1 MKSAASAVSVL
12 AQKAVLAADQG
23 LAPAGIDQK
32 ASLLAT
38 KLANVCLSH
47 TECVCGRP
55 GGKVDTPF
63 PWPTRC
69 AWATLT
75 GADPEQ
81 EKSRNSCFGQLS
93 QGSGKNSFANRGF
106 CPSGRPFSWV
116 GRARAVGFGS
126 SGLLGWP
133 AAWPDGRQL
142 RRQAKRHFQ
151 GVLEAAGRKKLY
163 ANGEPL
169 SPHL

>member
-12 AQKAVLAADQG
+12 VQKAVLAADQG

-38 KLANVCLSH
+38 KLANPCLSH

-55 GGKVDTPF
+55 GREVDTPF
-63 PWPTRC
+63 PEPASC

-93 QGSGKNSFANRGF
+93 QGSGKNSFAKRAF
-106 CPSGRPFSWV
+106 WPSGRAFSWV
-116 GRARAVGFGS
+116 GRARAVSFGS

-133 AAWPDGRQL
+133 AAWPDDRQL
-142 RRQAKRHFQ
+142 RLQSKCNLQ
-151 GVLEAAGRKKLY
+151 GVLEAAGRKKFY

>member
-23 LAPAGIDQK
+23 LAPAGIDYE
-32 ASLLAT
+32 ARLLAT
-38 KLANVCLSH
+38 KLANPCLSH

-55 GGKVDTPF
+55 GRGVDTRP
-63 PWPTRC
+63 PGPTRC
-69 AWATLT
+69 GRATLT
-75 GADPEQ
+75 VADPEQ
-81 EKSRNSCFGQLS
+81 EKSRNSCFSQLS
-93 QGSGKNSFANRGF
+93 QGSGKNSFSNPAF
-106 CPSGRPFSWV
+106 WPSGRPFSWV
-116 GRARAVGFGS
+116 GRARAVGFGC
-126 SGLLGWP
+126 SGRLGWP

-142 RRQAKRHFQ
+142 RRQTKCNFQ
-151 GVLEAAGRKKLY
+151 GVLEAAGRKKFY